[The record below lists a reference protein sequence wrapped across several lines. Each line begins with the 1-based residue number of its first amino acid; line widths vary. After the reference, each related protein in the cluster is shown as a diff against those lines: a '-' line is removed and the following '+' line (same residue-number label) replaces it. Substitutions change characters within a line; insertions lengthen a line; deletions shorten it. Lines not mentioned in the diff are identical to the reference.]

1 MLATPGLAWAGDQA
15 VSAGD
20 TGFMMFATALVFLM
34 IPGLALFYGGMV
46 RHKNVLSTIMHSFI
60 MIGLISLQW
69 VLFGYSIAF
78 GPDKLHLFG
87 SLAWLGMQGVGLAG
101 SLIILKVVSLFTKL
115 RVDAADENTG
125 LDLPFHGERAY
136 DHA

>member
-1 MLATPGLAWAGDQA
+1 MMAGGGSFVNGLFFGNPAQLGIQLVGVLTAICFAG
-15 VSAGD
+15 V
-20 TGFMMFATALVFLM
+20 
-34 IPGLALFYGGMV
+34 
-46 RHKNVLSTIMHSFI
+46 
-60 MIGLISLQW
+60 
-69 VLFGYSIAF
+69 
-78 GPDKLHLFG
+78 
-87 SLAWLGMQGVGLAG
+87 G